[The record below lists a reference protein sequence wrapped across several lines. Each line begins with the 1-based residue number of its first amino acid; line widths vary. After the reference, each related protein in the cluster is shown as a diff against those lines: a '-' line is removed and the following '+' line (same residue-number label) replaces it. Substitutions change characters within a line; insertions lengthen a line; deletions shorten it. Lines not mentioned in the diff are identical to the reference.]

1 MTDWYMLYLKQFSKI
16 WTPDMQP
23 WDTLRYFDQTTLWWL
38 LNKEPKH
45 KDIKVGTFKD
55 NLRWNYYNGYEELKL
70 FPKQEVIINHWSKG
84 SPK

>member
-1 MTDWYMLYLKQFSKI
+1 MTDWYMLYLKQLDKI
-16 WTPDMQP
+16 WKPDMQP
-23 WDTLRYFDQTTLWWL
+23 WDKLYYFDQTTLWWL
-38 LNKEPKH
+38 LNKEPKY

-55 NLRWNYYNGYEELKL
+55 NLRWNYYNGYAELKM